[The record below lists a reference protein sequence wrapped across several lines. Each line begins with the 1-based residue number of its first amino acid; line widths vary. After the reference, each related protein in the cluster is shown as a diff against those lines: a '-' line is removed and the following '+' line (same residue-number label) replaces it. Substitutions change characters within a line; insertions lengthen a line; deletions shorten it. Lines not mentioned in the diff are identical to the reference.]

1 MYQIDNPTASAT
13 LPASTSA
20 GSAGYFTDG
29 NPATGLAPT
38 VVPAEFLN
46 MLMMESV
53 NVVQGA
59 GIALD
64 KSKNGQV
71 LQAIRRLVQKTTV
84 LADTGSANVYAA
96 ANIPALASGDLVTGI
111 RQQLLVANTNTGAST
126 FAPDG
131 LSAKPI
137 WGMGLVPLQGGE
149 LIAGGMATL
158 VYSAAANGN
167 AGAWIL
173 ERCSGGAQQ
182 GVVATQSNQ
191 LMTLGQ
197 AGALAGTTGM
207 LGLFPFNSAPSGWL
221 KVNGAAIPIAGY
233 STLAALL
240 YCGDANNATAA
251 WGYRCT
257 NQSSPTTSRSISGS
271 YIVLPDAR
279 GEFLRAWDD
288 GRGVDIGRVLW
299 AMQSGQIL
307 SHSHGV
313 SDPGHAHSV
322 NDPGHSH
329 TVSPGGVIV
338 AGSGGTGLGS
348 AGAYTASLTADAR
361 ATGISLYAAATGIS
375 LSATGGAENLVRNL
389 AALVCI
395 KY

>member
-46 MLMMESV
+46 MLMMELI
-53 NVVQGA
+53 NVAQGA
-59 GIALD
+59 GIAPD
-64 KSKNGQV
+64 KSKNSQV
-71 LQAIRRLVQKTTV
+71 LQAIRRLIQKTTV

-111 RQQLLVANTNTGAST
+111 RQQLLLSNTNTGPST

-149 LIAGGMATL
+149 LIAGGLATL

-233 STLAALL
+233 STLAGLL

-257 NQSSPTTSRSISGS
+257 NPANPSGSRSTVGA

-279 GEFLRAWDD
+279 GEFLRGFDD
-288 GRGVDIGRVLW
+288 GRGIDVSRVLW
-299 AMQSGQIL
+299 SLQAGALL
-307 SHSHGV
+307 SHTHSV
-313 SDPGHAHSV
+313 SDPGHTHSIA
-322 NDPGHSH
+322 DPGHSH
-329 TVSPGGVIV
+329 TVSPGGVVV
-338 AGSGGTGLGS
+338 AGSGSTGLGS
-348 AGAYTASLTADAR
+348 VGAYTANLTANAQQ
-361 ATGISLYAAATGIS
+361 TGIVIYGAPTNIS
-375 LSATGGAENLVRNL
+375 VGATGGTENLVRNL
-389 AALVCI
+389 AALICI